1 MSSSTLAP
9 SLISEELRNGL
20 LINIGVSGA
29 LGLIFNLTLASVLI
43 RMIRKGNSH
52 GDIKLCAYV
61 VFTDVLVS
69 FMLII
74 RAIFGKYPYNIWKE
88 HPYWCR
94 FDVGFTGQLLVYS
107 GYSLGIMSI
116 ERFFLICFN
125 IKVSVLV
132 WFSLIALTW
141 TAQFALVWVA
151 LSDGL
156 QVLTRTEVQ
165 CGAIPI
171 RGGYYAYVLAIF
183 LLFFS
188 FFCVIT
194 SYCSISIVKFRQC
207 LNQINLNIPKE
218 QVYTEFRT
226 VLAKSIVNIALYII
240 VYSPKVYVALYELT
254 TGQKR
259 TIVMD
264 IVSNGLILYSV
275 IVNAFILFYM
285 NQQVRNSFIQLLRD
299 IRSSIF

>member
-1 MSSSTLAP
+1 
-9 SLISEELRNGL
+9 
-20 LINIGVSGA
+20 
-29 LGLIFNLTLASVLI
+29 
-43 RMIRKGNSH
+43 
-52 GDIKLCAYV
+52 
-61 VFTDVLVS
+61 
-69 FMLII
+69 MLIV

-125 IKVSVLV
+125 IKLSVLV

-156 QVLTRTEVQ
+156 QILTRTEVQ
-165 CGAIPI
+165 CGALPI
-171 RGGYYAYVLAIF
+171 RSGYYAYVLAIF

-207 LNQINLNIPKE
+207 LNQINLNVPKE

-226 VLAKSIVNIALYII
+226 VLVKSVVNITLYII
-240 VYSPKVYVALYELT
+240 LYSPKVYVALYELT

-264 IVSNGLILYSV
+264 IISNSLILYSV

-285 NQQVRNSFIQLLRD
+285 NQQVRNSFIQLLKD
-299 IRSSIF
+299 IKSAIF